1 MEATAKYSYQGG
13 SNAELSFNVGDRMK
27 IIPVDDD
34 WCRGKM
40 NGIEGFVPKSYISE
54 KPHP

>member
-13 SNAELSFNVGDRMK
+13 SNAELSFNVGDKMK